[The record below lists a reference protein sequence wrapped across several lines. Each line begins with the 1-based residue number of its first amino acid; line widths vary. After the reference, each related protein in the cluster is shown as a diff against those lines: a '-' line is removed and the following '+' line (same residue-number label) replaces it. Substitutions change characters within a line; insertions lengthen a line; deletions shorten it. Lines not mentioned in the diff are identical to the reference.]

1 MIFKTS
7 NLKEISPR
15 IGGIQSQSVGD
26 DVSSTPAYKFIDHM
40 FDVVVV
46 GAEGAGSRATQGS
59 RGGLNDCL
67 HYKGLPTRGRVD
79 LAQNSE
85 PKREALKML
94 HARPDCF
101 HAAWI
106 ITEFAC
112 HVCRASSTWHAT
124 CLCSHLVDE
133 ARHESYVIMPNL
145 HSQMRRH
152 SLCRSHLAPKVRSL
166 RFPPTRSLIGFR
178 PPFPI
183 ADQAP
188 RLPRD
193 ENTSKHE

>member
-1 MIFKTS
+1 MYAADPPRVVHLDLRSFRPKYSIANNAAMVEATIAARTRIS
-7 NLKEISPR
+7 RREIPR
-15 IGGIQSQSVGD
+15 
-26 DVSSTPAYKFIDHM
+26 SSCRI
-40 FDVVVV
+40 
-46 GAEGAGSRATQGS
+46 
-59 RGGLNDCL
+59 RG
-67 HYKGLPTRGRVD
+67 GRVD

-94 HARPDCF
+94 HARPDRF
-101 HAAWI
+101 DAASI

-112 HVCRASSTWHAT
+112 YICRASRTWHAT
-124 CLCSHLVDE
+124 CVCSHLEDE

-145 HSQMRRH
+145 HSQMRRY

-166 RFPPTRSLIGFR
+166 RLPRARSPTRSLIGFR

-193 ENTSKHE
+193 ENTSKNE